1 MTDRPTAAD
10 APGPDRI
17 ALAELD
23 RLALAV
29 TDRFAPYLHAAVAA
43 VREAEHDLA
52 QARAALARAEQAA
65 ANTRY
70 VSDPLVFMRVTVREE
85 LDGLSRKTTPKK
97 VRASFRYLLARAAE
111 LAEGELAATAT
122 TSSRPAA
129 TVRRA
134 WTPAGRPSRRRSATS
149 RLRARCTSGSKTPST
164 RPAMGSRCSAKRYS
178 PSPRDAAI
186 WPCQGSMTRPRPGS
200 RPVPAGTVVVH
211 VHGANPSPLR
221 AAVGDP

>member
-17 ALAELD
+17 AQAEWD

-29 TDRFAPYLHAAVAA
+29 TDRFAAHLHAAAAA

-97 VRASFRYLLARAAE
+97 ARASFRYLLARAAE
-111 LAEGELAATAT
+111 LAEGELAGYRNDLESARRDREQGVHA
-122 TSSRPAA
+122 RKQAEQVALGDLEAA
-129 TVRRA
+129 RA
-134 WTPAGRPSRRRSATS
+134 MHQRVH
-149 RLRARCTSGSKTPST
+149 
-164 RPAMGSRCSAKRYS
+164 
-178 PSPRDAAI
+178 DAE
-186 WPCQGSMTRPRPGS
+186 
-200 RPVPAGTVVVH
+200 
-211 VHGANPSPLR
+211 R
-221 AAVGDP
+221 AARDGLAVLIEKAQTDPT